1 MSEGLATVLEPAG
14 AGDVEAAFTR
24 AGAAADLSQ
33 LHDGFAGLSR
43 QDAEVAYASAARA
56 VRRLIDRR
64 GAAAIVSL
72 LQDLG
77 RAPFA
82 RAFEQRL
89 AMRYE
94 DFARD
99 Q

>member
-1 MSEGLATVLEPAG
+1 MSKPLS
-14 AGDVEAAFTR
+14 R

-43 QDAEVAYASAARA
+43 RDAEVAYASAARA

-77 RAPFA
+77 RGAPFA
-82 RAFEQRL
+82 SAFEQRL

-99 Q
+99 RH